1 MKCPRCGGEM
11 TRDDHRKY
19 PIDMCYNCGYTE
31 SRGNSRSA
39 KVLSGTT
46 NFEHLKRLNFNE
58 FVAFVGEGLGCSA
71 NKLSEWLTH
80 TC

>member
-11 TRDDHRKY
+11 TCDDHRKY

-39 KVLSGTT
+39 KVLSGTSIS
-46 NFEHLKRLNFNE
+46 R
-58 FVAFVGEGLGCSA
+58 S
-71 NKLSEWLTH
+71 
-80 TC
+80 